1 MQFVICIYCREE
13 NAHEDISYS
22 LGKKKP
28 LSHTD
33 DIFQVLPAALQ
44 TQHPAIVPRIRFKDE
59 IYYSKKSQTAKTRN
73 DSTKYGNVVMFIECG
88 GSKYAII
95 EEIYL
100 EPFKL
105 DINIR
110 QAVQNQELH
119 RYFASN
125 LCPHIQKVT
134 GYSDE
139 NFLTPIENL
148 RKKCILVQ
156 LSANL
161 TFLSYPANLMEHN

>member
-59 IYYSKKSQTAKTRN
+59 IYYSKESQTAKTRN
-73 DSTKYGNVVMFIECG
+73 DSTISYVSGEYTKYGNVVMFIECG

-119 RYFASN
+119 RYFASKIMSTY
-125 LCPHIQKVT
+125 PK
-134 GYSDE
+134 GYW
-139 NFLTPIENL
+139 L
-148 RKKCILVQ
+148 
-156 LSANL
+156 
-161 TFLSYPANLMEHN
+161 